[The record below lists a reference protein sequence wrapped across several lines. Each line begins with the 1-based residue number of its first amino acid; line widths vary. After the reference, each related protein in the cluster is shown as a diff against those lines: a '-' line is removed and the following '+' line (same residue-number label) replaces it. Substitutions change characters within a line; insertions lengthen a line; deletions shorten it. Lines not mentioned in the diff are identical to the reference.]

1 MGFFSLKPANIS
13 PIHKNYSKPLG
24 KNYRPVQIFENYM
37 GDLFKQMSEYF
48 EPYFSKFHC
57 SFRKGFSSVFWQWL
71 KSGNRQ
77 LIIQINR
84 VNLYESFQSVWSSF
98 TWPLNCKIESYEFI
112 IDSFIIGVRLFV
124 KSQKNNQNKF
134 SIQLMWRNFIRS
146 QPGSCYFQIAK
157 CFKNANLQ
165 WLIRN

>member
-37 GDLFKQMSEYF
+37 GDLFQQMSEYF

-57 SFRKGFSSVFWQWL
+57 SFRKGFSSVFWQCL

-84 VNLYESFQSVWSSF
+84 VNLYESFQSIWSPF
-98 TWPLNCKIESYEFI
+98 TWPLNCKIECIRIHYWLTK
-112 IDSFIIGVRLFV
+112 IDVRLFV

-146 QPGSCYFQIAK
+146 
-157 CFKNANLQ
+157 
-165 WLIRN
+165 

>member
-1 MGFFSLKPANIS
+1 MVSFSSLKPANIS
-13 PIHKNYSKPLG
+13 PIHKNYSKTLG
-24 KNYRPVQIFENYM
+24 KNYRPVSIFSNFWKLYGRFM
-37 GDLFKQMSEYF
+37 FKQMSEYF

-57 SFRKGFSSVFWQWL
+57 SFRKGFSSVFWQCL

-84 VNLYESFQSVWSSF
+84 VNLYESFQSIWSPF
-98 TWPLNCKIESYEFI
+98 TWPLNCKIECIRIHYWLTK
-112 IDSFIIGVRLFV
+112 IDVRLFV

-146 QPGSCYFQIAK
+146 
-157 CFKNANLQ
+157 
-165 WLIRN
+165 